1 MDLAIRAEQSCLP
14 GLRTEH
20 SHLAHDPHCSHQQQ
34 VQFLYLHLNDLLAL
48 FHRDAGM
55 IGV

>member
-20 SHLAHDPHCSHQQQ
+20 RHLAHDPQRSHQQQ
-34 VQFLYLHLNDLLAL
+34 VQFLYFDLDDLLPL
-48 FHRDAGM
+48 FH
-55 IGV
+55 